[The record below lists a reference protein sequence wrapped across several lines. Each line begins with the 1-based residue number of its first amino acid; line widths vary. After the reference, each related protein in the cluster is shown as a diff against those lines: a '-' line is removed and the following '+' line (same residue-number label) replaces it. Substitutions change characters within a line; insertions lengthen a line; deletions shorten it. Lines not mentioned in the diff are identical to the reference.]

1 MAEASTVTWGPMHRQ
16 RNCGQKTE
24 YLLQAFYSHNN
35 LLEVTLNCQLA
46 LTPHIPTV
54 PSSKHLPSPTKVEG
68 LTPDANGHHT
78 LPSLRIPQQPRP
90 PSLLNCNLFLNTAS
104 RAISTNKIK
113 QGESRHDKKGQ
124 CDLKEML
131 AGERC
136 RVRHNLI
143 FLASPCC
150 PVPRAIIAP
159 VPHNGSTVHGPK
171 AAVTVH

>member
-46 LTPHIPTV
+46 LTPHIPIV
-54 PSSKHLPSPTKVEG
+54 PSSKHLPSPKRWKASPQMQMDTTTALPQDPPAAPPT
-68 LTPDANGHHT
+68 LTPD
-78 LPSLRIPQQPRP
+78 
-90 PSLLNCNLFLNTAS
+90 CNLFPNTAS